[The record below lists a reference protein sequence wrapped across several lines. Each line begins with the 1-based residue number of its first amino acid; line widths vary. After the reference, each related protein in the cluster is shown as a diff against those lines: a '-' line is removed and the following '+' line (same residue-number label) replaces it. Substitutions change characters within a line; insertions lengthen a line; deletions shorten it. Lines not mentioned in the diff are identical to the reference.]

1 MADIPWEWVLAS
13 AVVAVALVVI
23 LIVVV
28 LPPSG
33 GCMERYA
40 LGVNEA
46 DGVGITSTTQTSGYQ
61 NRYGT
66 QNFGAVGFS
75 LNKSPASYP

>member
-1 MADIPWEWVLAS
+1 MPDVDIPWEWVLAS
-13 AVVAVALVVI
+13 AVVAVALVI
-23 LIVVV
+23 MLIVVV

-33 GCMERYA
+33 GCMERYS

-46 DGVGITSTTQTSGYQ
+46 DGVGITSTTQATGYQ

-66 QNFGAVGFS
+66 QNYGYIGFT
-75 LNKSPASYP
+75 NNRVPH